1 MPPFEARLNSEY
13 NELRRISERYPILD
27 ATAVDEDGKPYPKR
41 ITGYDLVPDFE
52 HDTLTAIAIGKVWN
66 MDPDE
71 IVRSLSAS
79 EFMRRAAIAK
89 AAEWSQPTKQTIAR
103 NREERMMRRR

>member
-13 NELRRISERYPILD
+13 NELRRISEQYPILD
-27 ATAVDEDGKPYPKR
+27 ATPVDEDGKPYPKR
-41 ITGYDLVPDFE
+41 ITGYDLVPDSE

-89 AAEWSQPTKQTIAR
+89 AAEWSQPTKASIAR
-103 NREERMMRRR
+103 NREERLMRRR

>member
-1 MPPFEARLNSEY
+1 MPHFEQRLNSEFD
-13 NELRRISERYPILD
+13 ELRRIAERYPILE

-41 ITGYDLVPDFE
+41 VTGYDLVPDSE

-66 MDPDE
+66 MTPDD
-71 IVRSLSAS
+71 IVCSLSAS

-89 AAEWSQPTKQTIAR
+89 AAEWSQPTKATIAK
-103 NREERMMRRR
+103 NKEERMMRRR